1 MSECRHQMNPDT
13 CISCKDD
20 KENTHIRYYDKM
32 TKNEDRVDHICKLVD
47 LEWNGSITRDE
58 LARRLNQLTDKWRKE
73 DNAEK
78 RMV

>member
-1 MSECRHQMNPDT
+1 MS
-13 CISCKDD
+13 
-20 KENTHIRYYDKM
+20 KEKTHIKYYDKM
-32 TKNEDRVDHICKLVD
+32 SSNADRVDHICRLVD
-47 LEWNGSITRDE
+47 LEWNGMITRDE